1 MRSRSGLG
9 TRIGSAGPRSRRKN
23 STALFRMGSAGG
35 SPNRLRTE
43 PDICQFGVFRFNSE
57 MLELTRNGL
66 RIPLQ
71 LQPAR
76 LLGLLL
82 SSAGE
87 LVKREAIQ
95 ESLWRDGTTV
105 DFEVGVNRYVRQLR
119 IALRD
124 DAASPRYIKT
134 IPPLGY

>member
-1 MRSRSGLG
+1 M
-9 TRIGSAGPRSRRKN
+9 
-23 STALFRMGSAGG
+23 F
-35 SPNRLRTE
+35 
-43 PDICQFGVFRFNSE
+43 QFGVFRFDSE
-57 MLELTRNGL
+57 MLELTMNGR

-87 LVKREAIQ
+87 LVKREVIQ
-95 ESLWRDGTTV
+95 ESLWDDGTTE
-105 DFEVGVNRYVRQLR
+105 DFEVGVNRNVRQLR

-124 DAASPRYIKT
+124 DAATPRYLKT
-134 IPPLGY
+134 IPRLGYFLNDPIAHSPGAASTVAAQEPEPDSSD